1 MSFEKYGL
9 NLYAILFLKRKI
21 LHKYACV
28 KVCEETFPLWDR
40 KSFTPRHITNKATV
54 YLFLHL
60 GITAT
65 IIAHAKV
72 QSF

>member
-1 MSFEKYGL
+1 MIQIVKKNEIKHPPKKYCKLMSFEKYGL

-40 KSFTPRHITNKATV
+40 KT
-54 YLFLHL
+54 
-60 GITAT
+60 
-65 IIAHAKV
+65 
-72 QSF
+72 